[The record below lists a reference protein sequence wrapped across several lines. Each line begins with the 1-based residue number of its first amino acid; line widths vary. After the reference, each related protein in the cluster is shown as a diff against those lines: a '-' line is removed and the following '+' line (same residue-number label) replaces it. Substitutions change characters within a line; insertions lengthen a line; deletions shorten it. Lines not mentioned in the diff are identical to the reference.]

1 MRRIDLDLIV
11 TPGRALC
18 GSIHLPGDKSISH
31 RAALFASLAD
41 GESHFENFL
50 VAGVTEAMLKALS
63 VLGVPWRLQG
73 TSLTVAGKTTSSAF
87 GRAGERAEALSLDC
101 GNSATTMRLLAGA
114 LAANN
119 VPTVLDGS
127 EGLRRRPM
135 KRIIEPLRR
144 MGVAVEATDDK
155 APLVFQTSEL
165 PLHAIEHRLP
175 VASAQVKSCL
185 LLAGLSADGPVGL
198 VEPGPS
204 RDHSER
210 MLRMMG
216 VQVESQKF
224 LEQGRVHYQTRLTPP
239 AGQRLAPLELRIP
252 GDFSAAAFLIVAAL
266 ITPGSELTLKDI
278 GLNPTR
284 TGLLDVLQ
292 AMRGAIEVSP
302 KQGNQEFEHSG
313 DITVRYS
320 ELHGTVVAGDQVVRM
335 IDEFPA
341 FAVAAAYAQG
351 ETLVKDAEELRHKE
365 SDRIASVCNELRTLG
380 ADIQETADGFLLQGQ
395 NKLRGGEVQSHLDHR
410 LAMALA
416 VAGLASDSPV
426 RVRDGELYHE
436 SFPEFVETLRGLG
449 AQIGE
454 EDG

>member
-1 MRRIDLDLIV
+1 MRRIELDLMI

-41 GESHFENFL
+41 GTSHFENFL
-50 VAGVTEAMLKALS
+50 VAGVTEAMLTALKAL
-63 VLGVPWRLQG
+63 GVSWRLRG
-73 TSLTVAGKTTSSAF
+73 TSLTVEGTPPGSSF
-87 GRAGERAEALSLDC
+87 GLARERAESLTLDC

-114 LAANN
+114 LAANS
-119 VPTVLDGS
+119 VPAVLDGS

-144 MGVAVEATDDK
+144 MGVAVEATEDR
-155 APLVFQTSEL
+155 APLVFHLSAM
-165 PLHAIEHRLP
+165 PLHAIEYRLP

-185 LLAGLSADGPVGL
+185 LLAGLSADGALEL

-224 LEQGRVHYQTRLTPP
+224 LEQGSVHYRTRLTPP
-239 AGQRLAPLELRIP
+239 ASQRLTPLDLRIP
-252 GDFSAAAFLIVAAL
+252 GDFSAAAFLIVAVL
-266 ITPGSELTLKDI
+266 ITPGSDMTLKDI

-292 AMRGAIEVSP
+292 EMGGEIEVKP
-302 KQGNQEFEHSG
+302 KQANQGFEPSG

-320 ELHGTVVAGDQVVRM
+320 ELHGTVIAGDRVVRM

-351 ETLVKDAEELRHKE
+351 ETLVKDAQELRHKE

-380 ADIQETADGFLLQGQ
+380 ADVQETADGFLLQGQ
-395 NKLRGGEVQSHLDHR
+395 GKLWGGEVQSHLDHR